1 MRMRRLNPSEIFGVW
16 LALLGA
22 CQIVAAVVMVK
33 IHPGWHWTFSSTVLA
48 VGGGFVV
55 LTGFVSMAL
64 GRRLRIRLKT
74 IKSASGA
81 GDAN

>member
-1 MRMRRLNPSEIFGVW
+1 MRIPRLNPLEIFGVW
-16 LALLGA
+16 IAFMGA
-22 CQIVAAVVMVK
+22 CQIVVAVVMVK

-48 VGGGFVV
+48 GGGGIIV
-55 LTGFVSMAL
+55 LEGLASLAF
-64 GRRLRIRLKT
+64 GRRLRLRLNK